1 MASPAA
7 ELGIDAGLVRRL
19 LVEQQ
24 PGLADLSIRIIANG
38 WDNVVVRLGSDL
50 TVRLPRRQA
59 SAQLLL
65 NEQRWLPEL
74 AARLPLPI
82 PAPTFNGRPA
92 SGYPWAWSICPCS
105 TRPKPARRPRPCA
118 SGSRFLGGRF
128 PFPTPGESGG
138 IGG

>member
-74 AARLPLPI
+74 AACTI
-82 PAPTFNGRPA
+82 Q
-92 SGYPWAWSICPCS
+92 
-105 TRPKPARRPRPCA
+105 RRPRRRRTR
-118 SGSRFLGGRF
+118 SGAFTFGNGQIQCTDA
-128 PFPTPGESGG
+128 PTRSPRSS
-138 IGG
+138 